1 MHHTSFVPI
10 PQNELGGAIVV
21 NIFAMLSTL
30 ALLSVAIR
38 AVWLLIRRHPFLTA
52 SEKREHTFLN
62 THFGRYGTCLLLAM
76 TLSTA
81 SGIIGISWLSQR
93 GITEG
98 WLCRFQAT
106 LMQIACC
113 GAAYFTV
120 TIALHTFCS
129 LVLRMRQSV
138 VHCRSTMII
147 GWIFAITMGLIPY
160 MIDKSH
166 GHVYG
171 AVGLTCG
178 VRSVYSKTEFFL
190 HLLPIFIAS
199 FLSVILYSLVFLAL
213 RGTLKFRGGIKLTL
227 NPEVRWNN
235 REENRLLA
243 RVARSM
249 LLYPVAYIVLL
260 VPYSFVRLLDISG
273 FAVSFEAIVFAYM
286 CWFSLGVV
294 DVLLLYNTFRIL
306 APVLLPPAKTEKNL
320 SGRLQNFEYLTLR
333 VSSTSQDEKIDYRD
347 FLSSP
352 HGRQGVTETS
362 SKSFVLDSSLLNQDL
377 SLTIPLSS
385 PASDDFTISP
395 PPSATL
401 SSRSDNRRRDREN
414 APLLAA
420 GIAARQ
426 SRFATAPPQS
436 LGTYDGFVPIYK
448 HEIIRQYSTQT
459 DELQNPS
466 RSRITSWSK
475 WTSRNPYL
483 MLSKANE
490 EQAKLGV

>member
-1 MHHTSFVPI
+1 MHYTSSFVPI
-10 PQNELGGAIVV
+10 PRNELGGAIVV

-30 ALLSVAIR
+30 ALVSVAIR
-38 AVWLLIRRHPFLTA
+38 AIWLLIGRHPFLTA

-62 THFGRYGTCLLLAM
+62 THFGQYGTCLLLAM

-120 TIALHTFCS
+120 TIAFHTFCS

-171 AVGLTCG
+171 PVGLACG
-178 VRSVYSKTEFFL
+178 VRSVYLRIEFFL

-273 FAVSFEAIVFAYM
+273 FAVSLEAIVFAYM

-306 APVLLPPAKTEKNL
+306 APVLLPPVKTEKNL
-320 SGRLQNFEYLTLR
+320 SRRLQNFEYLTLR
-333 VSSTSQDEKIDYRD
+333 ASSTSQDEKFDYRD
-347 FLSSP
+347 FLSSR

-362 SKSFVLDSSLLNQDL
+362 SKSQDL

-385 PASDDFTISP
+385 LASDDFIISP
-395 PPSATL
+395 PPSATI
-401 SSRSDNRRRDREN
+401 SSRSDSRRRDREN

-426 SRFATAPPQS
+426 SWFAITASPQS
-436 LGTYDGFVPIYK
+436 LGIYGDFVPIYN
-448 HEIIRQYSTQT
+448 HEIVRQHSTQT
-459 DELQNPS
+459 DELQNSS

-483 MLSKANE
+483 MLSKPNE

>member
-1 MHHTSFVPI
+1 MRHTSFFPI
-10 PQNELGGAIVV
+10 PPNELGGVIVV

-30 ALLSVAIR
+30 ALVSVAIR

-52 SEKREHTFLN
+52 SEKREHTFLS
-62 THFGRYGTCLLLAM
+62 THFGQYGTCLLLAM
-76 TLSTA
+76 TLSTT
-81 SGIIGISWLSQR
+81 SGIIGISWLVQR

-106 LMQIACC
+106 LMQIASC

-120 TIALHTFCS
+120 TIALHTFSS

-138 VHCRSTMII
+138 IHCRSTIII
-147 GWIFAITMGLIPY
+147 GWIFAVSVGLIPY
-160 MIDKSH
+160 MISMSD
-166 GHVYG
+166 GPVYG

-178 VRSVYSKTEFFL
+178 VRSVYPKTQFFL

-227 NPEVRWNN
+227 NPEARWNN

-273 FAVSFEAIVFAYM
+273 FAVSLEAIVFAYM

-294 DVLLLYNTFRIL
+294 DVFLLYNTFRIL
-306 APVLLPPAKTEKNL
+306 GPVLLPPAEAEKNL
-320 SGRLQNFEYLTLR
+320 SRRLQNFEYLTLH
-333 VSSTSQDEKIDYRD
+333 VSSTSRNEKISQYPNPD
-347 FLSSP
+347 FLSS
-352 HGRQGVTETS
+352 RLSLTDTS
-362 SKSFVLDSSLLNQDL
+362 SKSFVVGSSTLNQDR
-377 SLTIPLSS
+377 SLTMPLSS

-401 SSRSDNRRRDREN
+401 SSRLDNARCDCEN
-414 APLLAA
+414 LPFLAA
-420 GIAARQ
+420 GIPDRQ
-426 SRFATAPPQS
+426 SLFATALPQS
-436 LGTYDGFVPIYK
+436 LGLYGDFVPIYK
-448 HEIIRQYSTQT
+448 QEIVRQHSTV
-459 DELQNPS
+459 ELQNPS
-466 RSRITSWSK
+466 RSRSWSK
-475 WTSRNPYL
+475 WNTRNPYHVTQG
-483 MLSKANE
+483 K
-490 EQAKLGV
+490 